1 MSRITQRPRQIDINK
16 PIIKYDNFEEFSKLD
31 TTYEAPD
38 QQISNEKVNLAVINE
53 NVSSSSANKKKDQVI
68 FLSKDKK
75 GKGDSIVLALHKQDI
90 LIPEAKKLE
99 EDLKNSGN

>member
-31 TTYEAPD
+31 TTTTYENPD
-38 QQISNEKVNLAVINE
+38 IQLPLEKAGSMAE
-53 NVSSSSANKKKDQVI
+53 NVSSSSANKKKETMI
-68 FLSKDKK
+68 FVSKDKK
-75 GKGDSIVLALHKQDI
+75 GKIDSVNLAAHKQDI

-99 EDLKNSGN
+99 EEAKM